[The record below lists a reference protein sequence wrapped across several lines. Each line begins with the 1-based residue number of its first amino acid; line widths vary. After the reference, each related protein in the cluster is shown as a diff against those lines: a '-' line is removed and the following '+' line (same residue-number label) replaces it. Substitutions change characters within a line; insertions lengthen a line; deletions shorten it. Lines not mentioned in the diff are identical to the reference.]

1 MAINS
6 RAKGAAAEREFANY
20 LKDRGH
26 GTARRGQQFSGG
38 ADSPDVVCPTLPGVH
53 FEVKRVEKGNLYLW
67 LDQAMR
73 DAAQKVPVV
82 VHRKNKREWVAILP
96 LDELLTLLEN
106 VRAIQR
112 P

>member
-6 RAKGAAAEREFANY
+6 RAKGAAAEREFASY
-20 LKDRGH
+20 LKARGH
-26 GTARRGQQFSGG
+26 DARRGQQFSGG
-38 ADSPDVVCPTLPGVH
+38 SDSPDVVCPTLPGVH

-73 DAAQKVPVV
+73 DAGSKVPVV
-82 VHRKNKREWVAILP
+82 VHRKNKREWVAILS
-96 LDELLTLLEN
+96 LDELLNLLEN
-106 VRAIQR
+106 AHAIQR

>member
-1 MAINS
+1 MTINS
-6 RAKGAAAEREFANY
+6 RAKGAAAEREFAGY
-20 LKDRGH
+20 LKARGH
-26 GTARRGQQFSGG
+26 DARRGQQFSGG
-38 ADSPDVVCPTLPGVH
+38 TDSPDVVCPTLPGVH

-73 DAAQKVPVV
+73 DAGSKVPVV

-106 VRAIQR
+106 VHAIQR